1 MQIRFVWVNS
11 DYYIQNLLVIND
23 KQYVAYVINKI
34 IV

>member
-23 KQYVAYVINKI
+23 QQYVAYVINKI